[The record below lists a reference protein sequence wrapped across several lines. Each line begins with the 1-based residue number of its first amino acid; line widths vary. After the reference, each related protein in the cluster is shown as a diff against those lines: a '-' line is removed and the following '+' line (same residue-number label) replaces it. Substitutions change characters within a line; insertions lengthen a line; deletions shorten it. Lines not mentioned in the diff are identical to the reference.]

1 MPGEAQSEE
10 EYEPHSNIRLGS
22 RIPVPLPT
30 PLHPAVAAS
39 LSRGRMPSLMVLA
52 KVWPTP
58 RSMLVTQGSGQ
69 SHDVRLH
76 VVGVSCLALVHVVR
90 LANREYR
97 DAGATE
103 DLAQLGLLM
112 LVRYRLF
119 NAALLVVCVATIF
132 KP

>member
-1 MPGEAQSEE
+1 
-10 EYEPHSNIRLGS
+10 
-22 RIPVPLPT
+22 
-30 PLHPAVAAS
+30 
-39 LSRGRMPSLMVLA
+39 MVLA

-58 RSMLVTQGSGQ
+58 RSMLVTQGSGK

-90 LANREYR
+90 LANRRYH

-119 NAALLVVCVATIF
+119 GAALLVVCVATIF
-132 KP
+132 KS